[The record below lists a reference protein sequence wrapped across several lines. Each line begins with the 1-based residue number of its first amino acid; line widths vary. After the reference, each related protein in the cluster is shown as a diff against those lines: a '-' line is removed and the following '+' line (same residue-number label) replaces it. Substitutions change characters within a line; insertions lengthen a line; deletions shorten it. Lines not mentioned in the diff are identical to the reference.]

1 MRRSPEQIADSDRE
15 KERAGGGDRVTEY
28 EVNVGQGNR
37 RKGRR
42 KNKRVL
48 KCVTIN
54 AQSLKNKMDELR
66 SDDFMD
72 RKYHIISITE
82 SWGNKDIPDAT
93 YELKGY
99 RMYRRDRDG
108 AQGGGHN
115 SVCENGN
122 RTEGM

>member
-1 MRRSPEQIADSDRE
+1 MRRSPEQIADSDWVN
-15 KERAGGGDRVTEY
+15 ERAGGGDRVTEY
-28 EVNVGQGNR
+28 EVNVGQQGNR

-108 AQGGGHN
+108 AQGGGAQF
-115 SVCENGN
+115 C
-122 RTEGM
+122 M

>member
-82 SWGNKDIPDAT
+82 GH
-93 YELKGY
+93 

-108 AQGGGHN
+108 TQGGGGAQF
-115 SVCENGN
+115 C
-122 RTEGM
+122 M

>member
-1 MRRSPEQIADSDRE
+1 MEFWSFGVLEFWSFGGFEVWSPEQIADRDRVN
-15 KERAGGGDRVTEY
+15 ERAGGGDRVTEY
-28 EVNVGQGNR
+28 EVNVGQQGNR

-82 SWGNKDIPDAT
+82 SWGKKDT
-93 YELKGY
+93 LLF
-99 RMYRRDRDG
+99 
-108 AQGGGHN
+108 
-115 SVCENGN
+115 
-122 RTEGM
+122 

>member
-15 KERAGGGDRVTEY
+15 NERAGGRNRVIEY
-28 EVNVGQGNR
+28 EVNLGTQGNR

-54 AQSLKNKMDELR
+54 AQSLRNKMDELR

-72 RKYHIISITE
+72 RKYHIISVTE
-82 SWGNKDIPDAT
+82 S
-93 YELKGY
+93 
-99 RMYRRDRDG
+99 
-108 AQGGGHN
+108 
-115 SVCENGN
+115 
-122 RTEGM
+122 